1 MQKHDLP
8 ELTKRLAELADALG
22 GKAPSAAGILVW
34 LDALAECAVDD
45 VRAVLSDWPKSH
57 GKMPMPN
64 EILKLAR
71 DRLSVRVEKRAE
83 DNAKHNRKPWSP
95 DALRGS
101 TEVGKEHLRRIKAA
115 LAMPKAA
122 RKAWA
127 TRIPAGAGDYAQRLA
142 EKVSGMP
149 READEA
155 QLEREAIQ
163 AEGMQ

>member
-8 ELTKRLAELADALG
+8 DLAKRLAELADALQ

-34 LDALAECAVDD
+34 LDALGECSADD

-64 EILKLAR
+64 EVLKLAR
-71 DRLSVRVEKRAE
+71 DRLSGRIERTAAE
-83 DNAKHNRKPWSP
+83 NAKDNRKPWSP

-115 LAMPKAA
+115 LARPKPS
-122 RKAWA
+122 RKEWA
-127 TRIPAGAGDYAQRLA
+127 TRIPAGAGDYAHRLA